1 MNSPSRNKIKQ
12 ILRETLFYT
21 PSEKMKN
28 SMFKLWDKQKSK
40 GQKPEVNTALA
51 KSMGLVNTSMLN
63 DWVVEWYGGVDVVF
77 GMIKEDLD
85 NKTFTTDE
93 LGSIYHV
100 NIGNYD
106 FTFELTNLKLRTQ
119 RSRDPDISV
128 DMEIL
133 DGGVEL
139 MSDGEYYDLTRINE
153 PGYIYDDLLWEI
165 VMEIKDIIM
174 EFIWKVI
181 NQYKFTA
188 DSISVE
194 LIK

>member
-51 KSMGLVNTSMLN
+51 KSMGLHSTSMLN

-77 GMIKEDLD
+77 GMIKEDLN

-106 FTFELTNLKLRTQ
+106 FTFELTNLKMRNQ

-139 MSDGEYYDLTRINE
+139 MSGEYYDLTRSNE

-165 VMEIKDIIM
+165 VMEIKDIIV
-174 EFIWKVI
+174 EFAWKVI
-181 NQYKFTA
+181 GQYRFNA

-194 LIK
+194 LI

>member
-28 SMFKLWDKQKSK
+28 SMLKLWDKQKSK

-77 GMIKEDLD
+77 GMIKKDLD

-106 FTFELTNLKLRTQ
+106 FTFELTNLKMRNQ

-139 MSDGEYYDLTRINE
+139 MTDGEYYDLTRINE

-165 VMEIKDIIM
+165 VMEIKDIIA

-194 LIK
+194 LI

>member
-28 SMFKLWDKQKSK
+28 SMLKLWDKQKSK

-106 FTFELTNLKLRTQ
+106 FTFELTNLKMRNQ

-139 MSDGEYYDLTRINE
+139 MTDGEYYDLTRINE

-165 VMEIKDIIM
+165 VMEIKDIIA

-194 LIK
+194 LI

>member
-1 MNSPSRNKIKQ
+1 MNSPSRNKIKE

-21 PSEKMKN
+21 PSENMKN
-28 SMFKLWDKQKSK
+28 LMFKLWDKQKSK

-51 KSMGLVNTSMLN
+51 KSMGLHSTSMLN

-85 NKTFTTDE
+85 NKTFTTNE

-106 FTFELTNLKLRTQ
+106 FTFELTNLKLRNQ

-139 MSDGEYYDLTRINE
+139 MSGKYYDLTRLNE
-153 PGYIYDDLLWEI
+153 LDDHDLLWEI

-174 EFIWKVI
+174 EFAWKVI
-181 NQYKFTA
+181 SQYKFTA

-194 LIK
+194 LI

>member
-1 MNSPSRNKIKQ
+1 MNSPSRIKIKQ

-63 DWVVEWYGGVDVVF
+63 DWVVEWEGGVDVVF

-165 VMEIKDIIM
+165 VMEIKDIIT
-174 EFIWKVI
+174 EFTWKVI

>member
-77 GMIKEDLD
+77 GMIKEDLN
-85 NKTFTTDE
+85 NKTFTTNE

-106 FTFELTNLKLRTQ
+106 FTFELTNLKMRNQ

-139 MSDGEYYDLTRINE
+139 MTDGEYYDLTRINE

-165 VMEIKDIIM
+165 VMEIKDIIV
-174 EFIWKVI
+174 EFAWKVI

-194 LIK
+194 LI

>member
-1 MNSPSRNKIKQ
+1 MNSSSRDIIKQ
-12 ILRETLFYT
+12 ILRETIFHT
-21 PSEKMKN
+21 PSDKTKN
-28 SMFKLWDKQKSK
+28 VMFKLWDKQKSK

-63 DWVVEWYGGVDVVF
+63 DWVVEWYGGVEVVF
-77 GMIKEDLD
+77 DMIKEELD

-93 LGSIYHV
+93 LGNIYHV

-194 LIK
+194 LI

>member
-51 KSMGLVNTSMLN
+51 KSMGLHSTSMLN

-139 MSDGEYYDLTRINE
+139 ITDGEYYDLTRINE

-194 LIK
+194 LI

>member
-1 MNSPSRNKIKQ
+1 
-12 ILRETLFYT
+12 
-21 PSEKMKN
+21 
-28 SMFKLWDKQKSK
+28 
-40 GQKPEVNTALA
+40 
-51 KSMGLVNTSMLN
+51 MGLVNTSMLN

-77 GMIKEDLD
+77 GMIKEDLN
-85 NKTFTTDE
+85 NKTFTTNE

-106 FTFELTNLKLRTQ
+106 FTFELTNLKMRNQ

-139 MSDGEYYDLTRINE
+139 MTDGEYYDLTRINE

-165 VMEIKDIIM
+165 VMEIKDIIV
-174 EFIWKVI
+174 EFAWKVI

-194 LIK
+194 LI

>member
-77 GMIKEDLD
+77 GMIKEDLN
-85 NKTFTTDE
+85 NKTFTTNE

-106 FTFELTNLKLRTQ
+106 FTFELTNLKMRNQ

-139 MSDGEYYDLTRINE
+139 MSDGEYYDLTRIME
-153 PGYIYDDLLWEI
+153 PEYMNDDLLWEI
-165 VMEIKDIIM
+165 RQEIVGIISD
-174 EFIWKVI
+174 FIYKVT
-181 NQYKFTA
+181 NQYKFNS
-188 DSISVE
+188 DSIDVE
-194 LIK
+194 FI

>member
-40 GQKPEVNTALA
+40 GLKPEVNTALA
-51 KSMGLVNTSMLN
+51 KSMGLHSTSMLN

-106 FTFELTNLKLRTQ
+106 FTFELTNLKMRNQ

-139 MSDGEYYDLTRINE
+139 MTDGEYYDLTRINE

-165 VMEIKDIIM
+165 KMEIKGIIE
-174 EFIWKVI
+174 EFAWKVI
-181 NQYKFTA
+181 GQYRFNA

-194 LIK
+194 LI